1 VRPCEAFLEFDDGEL
16 DMILVEDQR
25 PKKENG
31 ANNIPGPMYTPKW
44 RVLSSEGFVD
54 KRNLIHAVSP

>member
-1 VRPCEAFLEFDDGEL
+1 
-16 DMILVEDQR
+16 MILVEDQR

-44 RVLSSEGFVD
+44 RVLSSEGFID
-54 KRNLIHAVSP
+54 KQNLIHAVSP